1 MLIKKLPTFRGGYIE
16 QDVISTALAK
26 LHNSI
31 GAEEPVSEVASSI
44 ASTADTMQQTTRTE
58 MRPVKYHYADSFWC
72 TYLISVFAASIAETV
87 TYPLDLTKTRLQ
99 IQGEAAVAN
108 SKIKYRGMLATATGI
123 VREEGALKLW
133 QGVTPALYRHVV
145 YSGVRIVTYDALRRK
160 LRTDNNDYALWKS
173 ALAGVGAGALA
184 QWLASPADL
193 VKVHIQMEGKRRLMG
208 LEPRVHGAA
217 HAFREIVSRGGIA
230 GLWKGSVPNV
240 QRAALV
246 NLGDLTTYDTVKHFV
261 MKKTGM
267 PDCHTV
273 HIISSICAGLVAAT
287 MGTPA
292 DVVKTRVMNQ
302 PTDLNGK
309 GLIYKG
315 SLDCLQQTIAKEGFF
330 ALYKGFLPVWIRMA
344 PWSLTFWLS
353 FEQIRTSLGAGGY

>member
-1 MLIKKLPTFRGGYIE
+1 MQTTKISEKPVPEVGSSSSSTPT
-16 QDVISTALAK
+16 A
-26 LHNSI
+26 
-31 GAEEPVSEVASSI
+31 
-44 ASTADTMQQTTRTE
+44 TMQQTTTRTE

-99 IQGEAAVAN
+99 IQGEGAAVSAGAI
-108 SKIKYRGMLATATGI
+108 KKLKYRGMLATASGI

-133 QGVTPALYRHVV
+133 QGVTPALYRHIV
-145 YSGVRIVTYDALRRK
+145 YSGVRIVTYDGLRKK
-160 LRTDNNDYALWKS
+160 LRNGNNEFVLWQS
-173 ALAGVGAGALA
+173 ALAGVGAGGLA

-208 LEPRVHGAA
+208 LEPRVHSAA

-230 GLWKGSVPNV
+230 GLWKGSIPNV

-246 NLGDLTTYDTVKHFV
+246 NLGDLTTYDTVKRFV
-261 MKKTGM
+261 IKKTGL
-267 PDCHTV
+267 PDCHLV
-273 HIISSICAGLVAAT
+273 HVISSICAGLVAAV

-302 PTDLNGK
+302 PTDLNGR
-309 GLIYKG
+309 GLLYKG
-315 SLDCLQQTIAKEGFF
+315 TLDCLQQTIGKEGFF

-353 FEQIRTSLGAGGY
+353 FEQIRASLGAGGY

>member
-1 MLIKKLPTFRGGYIE
+1 MQSAVRKSDSSSTVPPDQPLPA
-16 QDVISTALAK
+16 TA
-26 LHNSI
+26 
-31 GAEEPVSEVASSI
+31 G
-44 ASTADTMQQTTRTE
+44 TGTTMQQTASPSTRTE

-99 IQGEAAVAN
+99 IQGEALTAASGAI
-108 SKIKYRGMLATATGI
+108 SKPKYRGMVATAGGI
-123 VREEGALKLW
+123 IREEGILKLW
-133 QGVTPALYRHVV
+133 QGITPALYRHVV
-145 YSGVRIVTYDALRRK
+145 YSGVRIVTYDTLRKK
-160 LRTDNNDYALWKS
+160 LRGNNELALWQS
-173 ALAGVGAGALA
+173 ALAGVGAGSIA

-193 VKVHIQMEGKRRLMG
+193 VKVHVQMEGKRRLMG
-208 LEPRVHGAA
+208 QAPRVHSAA
-217 HAFREIVSRGGIA
+217 HAFREIVRRGGVT

-246 NLGDLTTYDTVKHFV
+246 NLGDLTTYDTVKRFV
-261 MKKTGM
+261 MKKTGL
-267 PDCHTV
+267 PDCHLV

-302 PTDLNGK
+302 PTDLSGK
-309 GLIYKG
+309 GLLYKG
-315 SLDCLQQTIAKEGFF
+315 SLDCLQQTVGKEGFF

-353 FEQIRTSLGAGGY
+353 FEQIRSSLGAGGY